1 MNFEWS
7 VGLGKMDYQCFIV
20 FVVVRGQLGLVY
32 VEFFFEFGMYL
43 LDICN
48 LIFLYEIGF
57 KFMFEF
63 ILKSYGRDCV
73 RKWDMVVF

>member
-1 MNFEWS
+1 M
-7 VGLGKMDYQCFIV
+7 
-20 FVVVRGQLGLVY
+20 GLVY